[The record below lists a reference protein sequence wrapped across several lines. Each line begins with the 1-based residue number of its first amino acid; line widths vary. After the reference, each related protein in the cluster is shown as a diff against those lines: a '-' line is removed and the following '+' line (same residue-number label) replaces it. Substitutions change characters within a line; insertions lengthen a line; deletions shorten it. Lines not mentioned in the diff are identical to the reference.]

1 MLIQIGPNIFICA
14 IISILFHFDVYMA
27 LYFHRILLMMSVAVP
42 GIFFRVFI
50 TKLEYNFFF
59 LIIIIHEFC
68 SIKEFGLLL

>member
-27 LYFHRILLMMSVAVP
+27 LYFHRILLMMSVAAP
-42 GIFFRVFI
+42 GIFLRVFI

-59 LIIIIHEFC
+59 LNNNNT
-68 SIKEFGLLL
+68 